1 MKKFLLNFIT
11 FFTFTTIFC
20 PLLFSQENNRYRNV
34 SSYYFPKNTFSERDD
49 DLDAFIQTWYGRHL
63 DVLDNENLIIMN
75 DNINVIRFTCLRTF
89 HRPFSI
95 KIIWIDN
102 NAILSFSMSDG
113 AGGYDAGKLIIHFEK
128 AINNNQINKLIKII
142 NKNDFFNQPSIINN
156 AGLDGSRWI
165 IEINID
171 GNYKVIDRW
180 TPRRGINREIGN
192 YLIRLSGEKIN
203 NLY

>member
-1 MKKFLLNFIT
+1 
-11 FFTFTTIFC
+11 
-20 PLLFSQENNRYRNV
+20 
-34 SSYYFPKNTFSERDD
+34 
-49 DLDAFIQTWYGRHL
+49 
-63 DVLDNENLIIMN
+63 
-75 DNINVIRFTCLRTF
+75 
-89 HRPFSI
+89 
-95 KIIWIDN
+95 
-102 NAILSFSMSDG
+102 MSDG